1 MEECPKNKAITKKQ
15 EEVNMNY
22 DITIEYKD
30 GRVSMRFLGVD
41 FFALDKVFGTMPIK
55 RLSNYCFG
63 IFNPELVEPTYIQSS
78 DNNIS
83 EIISVPITNLHSLI
97 EFFKSIPDR
106 EDFSIYKMVVDFND
120 FSMLYDDDC
129 MLAIEGKCSDKAE
142 LQFFNRLYCDICNT
156 LENEN

>member
-1 MEECPKNKAITKKQ
+1 
-15 EEVNMNY
+15 MNY

-41 FFALDKVFGTMPIK
+41 FFALDKVFGAMPIK

-63 IFNPELVEPTYIQSS
+63 IFNTEPDEASYIQSS

-83 EIISVPITNLHSLI
+83 KIISVPITNIHSLI
-97 EFFKSIPDR
+97 EFFRSIQDR
-106 EDFSIYKMVVDFND
+106 EDFSIYKLKIDFND

-142 LQFFNRLYCDICNT
+142 LQFFNRLYRDICDT
-156 LENEN
+156 LGNED

>member
-1 MEECPKNKAITKKQ
+1 MS
-15 EEVNMNY
+15 VNY

-41 FFALDKVFGTMPIK
+41 FFALDKVFGAMSIK
-55 RLSNYCFG
+55 RLSNYCLG
-63 IFNPELVEPTYIQSS
+63 IFNPKPEEPTYIQSS

-97 EFFKSIPDR
+97 EFFRSIPSR
-106 EDFSIYKMVVDFND
+106 EDFSVYKLAVDFND

-129 MLAIEGKCSDKAE
+129 MLVVEGKCSDKAE
-142 LQFFNRLYCDICNT
+142 FQFFNSLYLDVCDT
-156 LENEN
+156 LENED